1 MTATDIGV
9 GSTSTGTS
17 ELQVQYPK
25 VGYVRPRTP
34 DSGSLQPGTAWS
46 RQYQR
51 LLLAGDIA
59 VVCLVLAAAHLLRFG
74 LEPGQAVV
82 LPDAQAPLVAGFI
95 ALAWLGT
102 LEAFRSRE
110 VRALGIGSE
119 EYKRVINATLLV
131 FGILAIMI
139 LALKLD
145 LSRGYFAIAL
155 PLGLICLP
163 LVRWLWRSWLT
174 RQRVRG
180 HYLSRVVVLGRP
192 DDVRYV
198 INQIQ
203 RKSGAAYDV
212 VGAAVQGKN
221 RKESVAVEGRSIP
234 VVAGLDDVVAAAAR
248 VQADAVVVAGRVKGG
263 NDYIRN
269 LGWQLEESN
278 TGLVLATGMTNV
290 AGPRIHFRP
299 VEGLP
304 LMHVE
309 LPQFSGVK
317 HLLKRMLDVVLAG
330 TALLLLLPLLACI
343 ALWVHRDSAGPVV
356 FRQQRIGRGG
366 RTFWMYKFRSMV
378 QTAEQDLEALREHN
392 EGAGPL
398 FKLRDDPRVTKA
410 GRTLRKYS
418 LDELP
423 QIWNVL
429 KGDMSLVGPRPP
441 LQSEVTAYTGSVHR
455 RLYIKPGLT
464 GMWQV
469 NGRSDLSWEDSVR
482 LDLYYVENWSIAMD
496 LMIIVRTARMLVK
509 PVGAF

>member
-1 MTATDIGV
+1 VTATHVGV
-9 GSTSTGTS
+9 TGNSAGTK
-17 ELQVQYPK
+17 EHKVHYPT
-25 VGYVRPRTP
+25 VRYVRPRMP

-46 RQYQR
+46 RQYRR
-51 LLLAGDIA
+51 LLLAGD
-59 VVCLVLAAAHLLRFG
+59 VVVVLLVLTAAQLLRFG
-74 LEPGQAVV
+74 LEPGQAVM
-82 LPDAQAPLVAGFI
+82 LPDTDSPLVAGFI
-95 ALAWLGT
+95 ALAWIGT

-131 FGILAIMI
+131 FGITAIII

-155 PLGLICLP
+155 PLGLVCLP
-163 LVRWLWRSWLT
+163 LVRWGWRSWLT
-174 RQRVRG
+174 RQRIKG
-180 HYLSRVVVLGRP
+180 HYLSRVVVVGKAK
-192 DDVRYV
+192 DVRYV
-198 INQIQ
+198 VNQIQ

-212 VGAAVQGKN
+212 VGAALPGKE
-221 RKESVAVEGRSIP
+221 RAESVEVEGRSIP
-234 VVAGLDDVVAAAAR
+234 VVAGLDDVVEAAAR

-263 NDYIRN
+263 NDYIRD
-269 LGWQLEESN
+269 LGWQLEETS

-309 LPQFSGVK
+309 LPQFSGIK
-317 HLLKRMLDVVLAG
+317 HLLKRMLDIVLAA
-330 TALLLLLPLLACI
+330 TALLLLLPLLAGI
-343 ALWVHRDSAGPVV
+343 TLWVHRDSAGPVL

-378 QTAEQDLEALREHN
+378 QTAEQDLEALRELN
-392 EGAGPL
+392 EGSGPM
-398 FKLRDDPRVTKA
+398 FKLRHDPRVTKA

-441 LQSEVTAYTGSVHR
+441 LESEVTSYTGSVHR

-469 NGRSDLSWEDSVR
+469 NGRSELSWEESVR

-496 LMIIVRTARMLVK
+496 LMIIIRTARMLVR
-509 PVGAF
+509 PVGAY